1 MYWQNLSPFSDKF
14 FSTYSCPWSWCHSF
28 CLECWTQ
35 LNFWLDVCGF
45 QPVRKFSGADTLH
58 KMYKKAHEILSKKMV
73 SRMVYIYLLEAY
85 AFAKCDW
92 WFAKSWHISIW
103 TPIYEI
109 LCPKMLSKIVHI
121 HLRPLT
127 FLCRCKSTWLIHL
140 TIRYPFLMGSCRLG
154 FNYAFLTLSLLWNSS
169 LHASNSSMSHEV
181 LIVSLSSAYFHLER
195 SYLADA
201 RACCC
206 WTTTEERFNCWGTGD
221 KLEKRQKTSQ
231 T

>member
-1 MYWQNLSPFSDKF
+1 MFVDFNQSESFLGLTLCTKCTRKHTKYWARKWCQEW
-14 FSTYSCPWSWCHSF
+14 STFIFWK
-28 CLECWTQ
+28 LMLL
-35 LNFWLDVCGF
+35 LNVIGDL
-45 QPVRKFSGADTLH
+45 QSHDTLVFGPPFM
-58 KMYKKAHEILSKKMV
+58 KFCA
-73 SRMVYIYLLEAY
+73 R
-85 AFAKCDW
+85 KCCQ
-92 WFAKSWHISIW
+92 K
-103 TPIYEI
+103 
-109 LCPKMLSKIVHI
+109 LCTFI
-121 HLRPLT
+121 LRPLT

>member
-1 MYWQNLSPFSDKF
+1 MWLVICKVMTHLVFGPPFMKF
-14 FSTYSCPWSWCHSF
+14 WA
-28 CLECWTQ
+28 
-35 LNFWLDVCGF
+35 
-45 QPVRKFSGADTLH
+45 RKCCQ
-58 KMYKKAHEILSKKMV
+58 K
-73 SRMVYIYLLEAY
+73 
-85 AFAKCDW
+85 
-92 WFAKSWHISIW
+92 
-103 TPIYEI
+103 
-109 LCPKMLSKIVHI
+109 LCTFI
-121 HLRPLT
+121 LRPLT

-140 TIRYPFLMGSCRLG
+140 ITIRYPFLMGRCRLG

-221 KLEKRQKTSQ
+221 KLEKRQKNVKNIIAVNRENVAAFYWKYCTACSGCCDHLFIGRSGYSDLKRQ
-231 T
+231 YQPHYKWKNSD